1 MLRARFAIPAAL
13 TAVALVAA
21 GCSSPTSEPEAA
33 PPSTVAPA
41 SAESSD
47 GVTGINVGIVLNT
60 TSPTADR
67 DARLADVMEASA
79 SAVRNAH
86 AVDVQ
91 IEAVTIS
98 DLAEVPAAVTDLVN
112 RGVTVIA
119 TSCDDSSM
127 PSVVDAAIE
136 AELLAVTGC
145 VAIPKPELDI
155 SNRLFLDLASLDDA
169 PIAMAQWAH
178 DQGHS
183 SIAVL
188 SSELIPD
195 VSRTCADV
203 EEFATAAPRQIEIA
217 AEGSFVGLVDDPTV
231 LVASLA
237 AQLPNADAIVV
248 CALAPALG
256 DTVAA
261 LRSAGLEQPVLVP
274 WFGEAQVWTEDTS
287 DVFVFSPSSRQG
299 DDPSEAVIELYD
311 ELGNAEAVDVVAAD
325 TLAAIADAATS
336 SQSVGS
342 RRIADALRGNTVDG
356 LSGKLAIGQGVELP
370 VTRSYRVL
378 EVTDGETTFAETTG
392 G

>member
-1 MLRARFAIPAAL
+1 MLTTRFRARAAL
-13 TAVALVAA
+13 TAVVLLAA
-21 GCSSPTSEPEAA
+21 GCSSQTSEPEAT

-41 SAESSD
+41 DAASS
-47 GVTGINVGIVLNT
+47 GGLTGINVGIVLNA

-79 SAVRNAH
+79 TAVRNAQ
-86 AVDVQ
+86 AVDVHV
-91 IEAVTIS
+91 EAVTIS
-98 DLAEVPAAVTDLVN
+98 DLAEVPAAVADLVN

-127 PSVVDAAIE
+127 PAVVDAAIE

-155 SNRLFLDLASLDDA
+155 SNRLFIDLASLDDA
-169 PIAMAQWAH
+169 PTAMAQWAH

-195 VSRTCADV
+195 VSRTCTDV
-203 EEFATAAPRQIEIA
+203 EDFATAAPRQIEIA
-217 AEGSFVGLVDDPTV
+217 AKGSFVELVDDPAA

-237 AQLPNADAIVV
+237 TQLPNADAIVV

-274 WFGEAQVWTEDTS
+274 WFGEPQVWSGDTS
-287 DVFVFSPSSRQG
+287 DVFVFSPSSQQG
-299 DDPSEAVIELYD
+299 DDPSEPVLALYD

-325 TLAAIADAATS
+325 TLAAIAAAAEA

-342 RRIADALRGNTVDG
+342 RRIADALRGNAVDG
-356 LSGKLAIGQGVELP
+356 LSGKLVIGQGVELP
-370 VTRSYRVL
+370 VTRVYRVL
-378 EVTDGETTFAETTG
+378 EVADGKTTFVEMAG

>member
-1 MLRARFAIPAAL
+1 MS
-13 TAVALVAA
+13 
-21 GCSSPTSEPEAA
+21 CSSRTSEPEATL
-33 PPSTVAPA
+33 PSTVAPA
-41 SAESSD
+41 AAESSA

-67 DARLADVMEASA
+67 DARLADVMAASA
-79 SAVRNAH
+79 SAVSNAQ

-91 IEAVTIS
+91 VETVAIS

-127 PSVVDAAIE
+127 PTVVDAALE

-145 VAIPKPELDI
+145 VAIPKPELDV
-155 SNRLFLDLASLDDA
+155 SNRLFIDLASLDDA
-169 PIAMAQWAH
+169 PSAMAQWAH

-195 VSRTCADV
+195 VSQTCADV
-203 EEFATAAPRQIEIA
+203 EDFATAAPRQMELA
-217 AEGSFVGLVDDPTV
+217 TKGSFVGLVDDPAV

-237 AQLPNADAIVV
+237 AQLPNADVIVL

-274 WFGEAQVWTEDTS
+274 WFGEPQVWSEGTS
-287 DVFVFSPSSRQG
+287 DVFVFSPSSLQD
-299 DDPSEAVIELYD
+299 DDPSEPVIELYD
-311 ELGNAEAVDVVAAD
+311 ELENAEAVDVVAAD
-325 TLAAIADAATS
+325 TLAVLAVAADR
-336 SQSVGS
+336 SQTVGS
-342 RRIADALRGNTVDG
+342 RRIADALRGTSVEG
-356 LSGKLAIGQGVELP
+356 LSGTLAIGRGVELP
-370 VTRSYRVL
+370 VRRQYRVL
-378 EVTDGETTFAETTG
+378 EVTDGEMTFVETTG